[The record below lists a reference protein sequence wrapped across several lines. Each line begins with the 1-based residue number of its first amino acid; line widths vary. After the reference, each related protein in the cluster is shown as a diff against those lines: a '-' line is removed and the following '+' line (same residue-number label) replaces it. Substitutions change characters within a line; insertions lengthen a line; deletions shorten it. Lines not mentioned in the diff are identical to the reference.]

1 MKFTLSWL
9 KEHLDTQATLQ
20 EITDKLTALGLEL
33 EGVEDPAEKYA
44 PFKAAYVESAQKH
57 PDADRLQVCVVDTGT
72 HKLQVVCGAPNARAG
87 MKGVFA
93 PAGAYVP
100 GIDTVL
106 KKGVIR
112 GQESNGM
119 LVSEREMG
127 LSDEHEGII
136 ELPEDT
142 TIGTPF
148 ADIFGINDPVIDIAV
163 TPNRADCAGVRG
175 IARDLAA
182 GGLGVLK
189 PLDSAAVKGDF
200 KSEIGIKIDAV
211 AQCPLFLGRVI
222 KGVKNGPSPEWM
234 QNRLKAIGLRP
245 ISALVDITNYMSI
258 GLCRPLHVYDIA
270 KLAGD
275 IVVRQSKKGESFEA
289 LNDKSYT
296 LEDGMTAIADDGGV
310 LGLGGIVG
318 GVSTGCTEETTDV
331 LIECAY
337 FDPYAT
343 AKTGR
348 ALQIESDARYRF
360 ERGIDPQFTLE
371 AMEIAT
377 KMVMEICGGRPSEV
391 VQAGDVPVRDCVIDF
406 DPAYTKKLSGMDVP
420 EKRQV
425 EILES
430 LGFVV
435 KKGKVMPPTWRGDV
449 AMDGSSGKADLVE
462 EVIRV
467 EGYDKLEALP
477 VTSGGAITQ
486 TIETAN
492 SARMRKA
499 RTALAAR
506 GMHECVTWSFMSKKL
521 AAHFGSNDNDLT
533 LNNPISS
540 DLDQMRPSIL
550 ANLIGAA
557 GNNSDKGAGDSYLFE
572 VGPVFRSSK
581 VDGQES
587 VAAGIRHGAVGT
599 RHWSGA
605 QANRDVDIYDVK
617 ADAIAALEAAGAP
630 TANLQTARQAAVY
643 FHPGRSATLSLGKN
657 VLAQFG
663 EIHPA
668 ILEEMGIKAPVC
680 GFEVFLDNIPESKKK
695 GPARPLLNIA
705 SLQPVNRDF
714 AFIVDETLE
723 VEALVRA
730 IKGVE
735 RNLITEVSVFD
746 IYQGK
751 GVDTGKKSV
760 ALNVV
765 LQPVKQTLTD
775 AEIEGISKKIIDIA
789 ASKTGAELRG

>member
-1 MKFTLSWL
+1 MKFTLGWL
-9 KEHLDTQATLQ
+9 KEHLDTDASLE

-33 EGVEDPAEKYA
+33 EGVENPAEKFA
-44 PFKAAYVESAQKH
+44 PFKVTYVESAEKH
-57 PDADRLQVCVVDTGT
+57 PDADRLKVCIVDTGSE
-72 HKLQVVCGAPNARAG
+72 KLQVVCGAPNAKAG
-87 MKGVFA
+87 MKGIFA
-93 PAGAYVP
+93 PAGSYVP
-100 GIDTVL
+100 GTDMVL

-142 TIGTPF
+142 EIGTAF
-148 ADIFGINDPVIDIAV
+148 ADIFGMDDPVIDIAV

-182 GGLGVLK
+182 GGLGTLK
-189 PLDSAAVKGDF
+189 PLDTTPVKGNY
-200 KSEIGIKIDAV
+200 KSSVGIKITAKE
-211 AQCPLFLGRVI
+211 QCPLFLGRMV
-222 KGVKNGPSPEWM
+222 KGVKNGQSPTWM
-234 QNRLKAIGLRP
+234 QERLKAVGLRP

-258 GLCRPLHVYDIA
+258 DLCRPLHVYDVA
-270 KLAGD
+270 KLKGD
-275 IVVRQSKKGESFEA
+275 IDVRLSKAGESFEA

-296 LEDGMTAIADDGGV
+296 LSDGMTAIMDESGV

-337 FDPYAT
+337 FDPYAI

-360 ERGIDPQFTLE
+360 ERGVDPAFTIK

-377 KMVMEICGGRPSEV
+377 RLVMDICGGEASEV
-391 VQAGDVPVRDCVIDF
+391 VQAGEVPDFTREIDF
-406 DPAYTKKLSGMDVP
+406 DPAYTKKLSGMDVA
-420 EKRQV
+420 EKRQT

-430 LGFVV
+430 LGFTV
-435 KKGKVMPPTWRGDV
+435 KAGKVTPPTWRGDV
-449 AMDGSSGKADLVE
+449 AMDGSNGKADLVE
-462 EVIRV
+462 EIIRV
-467 EGYDKLEALP
+467 EGYDKLEAIP
-477 VTSGGAITQ
+477 VRSDHAISTSA
-486 TIETAN
+486 ETLNAK
-492 SARMRKA
+492 RMRKT

-506 GMHECVTWSFMSKKL
+506 GLSECVTWSFMPKKL
-521 AAHFGSNDNDLT
+521 AAYFGSNDNALT
-533 LNNPISS
+533 LTNPISS

-550 ANLIGAA
+550 GNLIQAA
-557 GNNSDKGAGDSYLFE
+557 GGNAAKGLGYSYLFE
-572 VGPVFRSSK
+572 VGPVFTSSK
-581 VDGQES
+581 VDGQLS
-587 VAAGIRHGAVGT
+587 IAAGIRTGSAGP

-605 QANRDVDIYDVK
+605 EVHRAIDIYDAK
-617 ADAIAALEAAGAP
+617 ADAFAALEAAGAP
-630 TANLQTARQAAVY
+630 TGNLQTARSAPDY

-668 ILEEMGIKAPVC
+668 ILEEMDIKGPVC
-680 GFEVFLDNIPESKKK
+680 GFEVFLDNIPAGKTK
-695 GPARPLLNIA
+695 GPARKLLEM
-705 SLQPVNRDF
+705 SQFQPVNRDF
-714 AFIVDETLE
+714 AFIVDEMLE
-723 VEALVRA
+723 VDTLVRA

-735 RNLITEVSVFD
+735 RNLITDVSVFD
-746 IYQGK
+746 VYQGK
-751 GVDTGKKSV
+751 GVEEGKKSV

-765 LQPVKQTLTD
+765 LQPTKQTLTD
-775 AEIEGISKKIIDIA
+775 AEIESISTKIIDIA
-789 ASKTGAELRG
+789 ASKVGATLRA